1 MEKQY
6 LKVLSASRIKTL
18 ETCSWVYWNNYHTKV
33 PQSQNDGALRGTIC
47 HTIFE
52 LLLNKR
58 HLKNY
63 KRIIKKNSIDGDKGV
78 DRLVKKL
85 SSKVKL
91 DESNYKLLNDMI
103 LVGLKNDFFGEGG
116 EIVKSEYEFNIK
128 NDNPKYHI
136 RGFIDKPIK
145 IKKEMHIIDYKSSKY
160 KFRGDDLEA
169 NIQAMMYSLASR
181 KLWPKLKPI
190 VKFLF
195 LRFPKQPI
203 QELSFDDNKIK
214 GFEYYLEHV
223 NDYINKFDKESATS
237 NFAADNNKNKWMCQI
252 GGWKCPYKDSYE
264 YYVKLNDNNEI
275 IESSLNNDFKNIEN
289 FTVEKRKYDGCP
301 RFNNIS
307 INQNSNDILDEMSPS
322 GKDDFQDLS

>member
-1 MEKQY
+1 MEKQS
-6 LKVLSASRIKTL
+6 LKTLSASRIKTL
-18 ETCSWVYWNNYHTKV
+18 ETCSWVYWNNYHAKV

-63 KRIIKKNSIDGDKGV
+63 KRIIKKNAIDGDKGV
-78 DRLVKKL
+78 DKLVKKL
-85 SSKVKL
+85 SAKVKL

-116 EIVKSEYEFNIK
+116 EIVKPEYNFDITNEE
-128 NDNPKYHI
+128 PKYHI
-136 RGFIDKPIK
+136 KGFIDKPIK

-169 NIQAMMYSLASR
+169 NIQAMMYSLASK

-203 QELSFDDNKIK
+203 QELIFTDEQIK
-214 GFEYYLEHV
+214 GFEHYLEHI
-223 NDYINKFDKESATS
+223 NDYINKFNEESARA
-237 NFAADNNKNKWMCQI
+237 NFAVDSQKNKWMCQV
-252 GGWKCPYKDSYE
+252 GGWKCPYKDPYK
-264 YYVKLNDNNEI
+264 YYVKVNEKGEVVETSLENN
-275 IESSLNNDFKNIEN
+275 FKDIKG
-289 FTVEKRKYDGCP
+289 FKVETRDYEGCP
-301 RFNNIS
+301 KFQS
-307 INQNSNDILDEMSPS
+307 SSK
-322 GKDDFQDLS
+322 KDDFLDDSKDEFLD

>member
-1 MEKQY
+1 MAQEIKN

-47 HTIFE
+47 HTVFE

-58 HLKNY
+58 HLENY
-63 KRIIKKNSIDGDKGV
+63 KRIIKKNAIDGDKGV
-78 DRLVKKL
+78 DTLVKKL
-85 SSKVKL
+85 AKKVKL

-103 LVGLKNDFFGEGG
+103 LVGLKHDFFGEHGD
-116 EIVKSEYEFNIK
+116 IVKPEYSFNIESQE
-128 NDNPKYHI
+128 PKYHI

-145 IKKEMHIIDYKSSKY
+145 TKKEMHIIDYKSSKY

-169 NIQAMMYSLASR
+169 NIQAMMYSLASK

-203 QELSFDDNKIK
+203 QELTFTDEQIT
-214 GFEYYLEHV
+214 GFEHYLEHINEYV
-223 NDYINKFDKESATS
+223 NNFDEKSAKA
-237 NFAADNNKNKWMCQI
+237 NFAIDSEKNKWMCQV
-252 GGWKCPYKDSYE
+252 GGWRCPYKDPYE
-264 YYVKLNDNNEI
+264 YYVKLNDNNEV
-275 IESSLNNDFKNIEN
+275 IESSLDGNFKNIIG
-289 FTVEKRKYDGCP
+289 FKIEKRQYEGCP
-301 RFNNIS
+301 KWKRKDKS
-307 INQNSNDILDEMSPS
+307 S
-322 GKDDFQDLS
+322 DDFSDLH

>member
-1 MEKQY
+1 MEKQS
-6 LKVLSASRIKTL
+6 LKTLSASRIKTL
-18 ETCSWVYWNNYHTKV
+18 ETCSWVYWLNYHAKV

-63 KRIIKKNSIDGDKGV
+63 KRVIKKNSIDGDEAIAK
-78 DRLVKKL
+78 LVKKL
-85 SSKVKL
+85 AKKVDLKE
-91 DESNYKLLNDMI
+91 DNYKLLNDMI

-116 EIVKSEYEFNIK
+116 EIVKPEYAFDIVNEE
-128 NDNPKYHI
+128 PKYHI
-136 RGFIDKPIK
+136 KGFIDKPIK

-169 NIQAMMYSLASR
+169 NIQAMMYSLASK

-203 QELSFDDNKIK
+203 QELTFDDNQLK
-214 GFEYYLEHV
+214 GFEHYLQHINEYV
-223 NDYINKFDKESATS
+223 NNFDENSAQA
-237 NFAADNNKNKWMCQI
+237 NFAIDSVKNKWMCQV
-252 GGWKCPYKDSYE
+252 GGWKCPYKDPYE
-264 YYVKLNDNNEI
+264 YYVKVNNKGEI
-275 IESSLNNDFKNIEN
+275 VETSLQNNFKDIKG
-289 FTVEKRKYDGCP
+289 FKVETRKYEGCP
-301 RFNNIS
+301 KFNNKS
-307 INQNSNDILDEMSPS
+307 VS
-322 GKDDFQDLS
+322 KDDDFLD

>member
-1 MEKQY
+1 MAQETKN

-47 HTIFE
+47 HTVFE

-63 KRIIKKNSIDGDKGV
+63 NRIIKKNAIDGDKGV
-78 DRLVKKL
+78 DVLVKKL
-85 SSKVKL
+85 AKKVKL
-91 DESNYKLLNDMI
+91 DDSNYKLLNDMI
-103 LVGLKNDFFGEGG
+103 LVGLKHDFFGEHGD
-116 EIVKSEYEFNIK
+116 IVKPEYSFDIESQE
-128 NDNPKYHI
+128 PKYHI

-145 IKKEMHIIDYKSSKY
+145 TKKEMHIIDYKSSKY

-169 NIQAMMYSLASR
+169 NIQAMMYSLASK

-203 QELSFDDNKIK
+203 QELTFTDEQIT
-214 GFEYYLEHV
+214 GFEHYLEHI
-223 NDYINKFDKESATS
+223 NDYVNKFDENSAKA
-237 NFAADNNKNKWMCQI
+237 NFAIDNEKNKWMCKI
-252 GGWKCPYKDSYE
+252 GGWKCPYKDPYE
-264 YYVKLNDNNEI
+264 YYVKLNDKGEVVETSLENNFKDI
-275 IESSLNNDFKNIEN
+275 KGFKIE
-289 FTVEKRKYDGCP
+289 TRKYEGCP
-301 RFNNIS
+301 KWPQLKQGENHDAFA
-307 INQNSNDILDEMSPS
+307 
-322 GKDDFQDLS
+322 DLN

>member
-1 MEKQY
+1 MEKQS
-6 LKVLSASRIKTL
+6 LKTLSASRIKTL
-18 ETCSWVYWNNYHTKV
+18 ETCSWVYWLNYHAKV

-63 KRIIKKNSIDGDKGV
+63 KRVIKKNSIDGDEAIA
-78 DRLVKKL
+78 RLVKKL
-85 SSKVKL
+85 AKQVDLKE
-91 DESNYKLLNDMI
+91 DNYKLLNDMI

-116 EIVKSEYEFNIK
+116 EIVKPEYAFDIVNEE
-128 NDNPKYHI
+128 PKYHI
-136 RGFIDKPIK
+136 KGFIDKPIK

-169 NIQAMMYSLASR
+169 NIQAMMYSLASK

-203 QELSFDDNKIK
+203 QELSFDEDQIK
-214 GFEYYLEHV
+214 GFEHYLEHI
-223 NDYINKFDKESATS
+223 NSYINNFDENSAQA
-237 NFAADNNKNKWMCQI
+237 NFAVDSVKNKWMCQV
-252 GGWKCPYKDSYE
+252 GGWKCPYKDPYQ
-264 YYVKLNDNNEI
+264 YYVKLNDKGEIVETSLQNN
-275 IESSLNNDFKNIEN
+275 FKNIKG
-289 FTVEKRKYDGCP
+289 FKVETRKYEGCP
-301 RFNNIS
+301 KFNNKS
-307 INQNSNDILDEMSPS
+307 AS
-322 GKDDFQDLS
+322 KDDDFLD

>member
-1 MEKQY
+1 MEKQS
-6 LKVLSASRIKTL
+6 LKTLSASRIKTL
-18 ETCSWVYWNNYHTKV
+18 ETCSWVYWNNYHAKV

-47 HTIFE
+47 HTVFE

-63 KRIIKKNSIDGDKGV
+63 KRIIKKNAIDGDQGIDK
-78 DRLVKKL
+78 LVKKL
-85 SSKVKL
+85 SLKVKL

-116 EIVKSEYEFNIK
+116 EIVKPEYDFDITNEE
-128 NDNPKYHI
+128 PKYHI
-136 RGFIDKPIK
+136 KGFIDKPIK

-169 NIQAMMYSLASR
+169 NIQAMMYSLASK

-203 QELSFDDNKIK
+203 QELIFTEEQIK
-214 GFEYYLEHV
+214 GFEHYLEHI
-223 NDYINKFDKESATS
+223 NDYINKFNEESARA
-237 NFAADNNKNKWMCQI
+237 NFAVDNQKNKWMCQV
-252 GGWKCPYKDSYE
+252 GGWKCPYKDPYK
-264 YYVKLNDNNEI
+264 YYVKVNDKGEVVETSLENN
-275 IESSLNNDFKNIEN
+275 FKDIKG
-289 FTVEKRKYDGCP
+289 FKVETRDYEGCP
-301 RFNNIS
+301 KFQS
-307 INQNSNDILDEMSPS
+307 SSK
-322 GKDDFQDLS
+322 KDDFLDGSKDEFLD

>member
-1 MEKQY
+1 METKP
-6 LKVLSASRIKTL
+6 LKTLSASRIKTL

-47 HTIFE
+47 HTVFE

-63 KRIIKKNSIDGDKGV
+63 KRIIKKNAINGDEGI

-85 SSKVKL
+85 SVKVKL

-103 LVGLKNDFFGEGG
+103 LVGLKSDFFGEGG
-116 EIVKSEYEFNIK
+116 EIVKPEYDFDIVNE
-128 NDNPKYHI
+128 DPKYHI
-136 RGFIDKPIK
+136 KGFIDKPIK

-169 NIQAMMYSLASR
+169 NIQAMMYSLASK

-203 QELSFDDNKIK
+203 QELSFDDNEIK
-214 GFEYYLEHV
+214 GFEHYLEH
-223 NDYINKFDKESATS
+223 INKYVDNFDENSAQA
-237 NFAADNNKNKWMCQI
+237 NFAIDNVKNKWMCQV
-252 GGWKCPYKDSYE
+252 GGWKCPYKDPYE
-264 YYVKLNDNNEI
+264 YYVKLNDKNEV
-275 IESSLNNDFKNIEN
+275 IESSLDGKFKNIEG
-289 FTVEKRKYDGCP
+289 FKIEKRSYQGCP
-301 RFNNIS
+301 KFNNNKKDDFLEENTIK
-307 INQNSNDILDEMSPS
+307 
-322 GKDDFQDLS
+322 GKDDFLS

>member
-1 MEKQY
+1 MEKQS
-6 LKVLSASRIKTL
+6 LKTLSASRIKTL

-47 HTIFE
+47 HTVFE

-63 KRIIKKNSIDGDKGV
+63 KRIIKKNAIDGDEGV
-78 DRLVKKL
+78 NRLVKKL
-85 SSKVKL
+85 SAKVKL

-116 EIVKSEYEFNIK
+116 EIVKPEYDFDITNEE
-128 NDNPKYHI
+128 PKYHI
-136 RGFIDKPIK
+136 KGFIDKPIK

-169 NIQAMMYSLASR
+169 NIQAMMYSLASK

-203 QELSFDDNKIK
+203 QELIFTDEQIK
-214 GFEYYLEHV
+214 GFEHYLEHI
-223 NDYINKFDKESATS
+223 NNYINKFNEESARA
-237 NFAADNNKNKWMCQI
+237 NFAVDNQKNKWMCQV
-252 GGWKCPYKDSYE
+252 GGWKCPYKDPYK
-264 YYVKLNDNNEI
+264 YYVKVNDKGEVVETSLENN
-275 IESSLNNDFKNIEN
+275 FKDIKG
-289 FTVEKRKYDGCP
+289 FKVETRDYEGCP
-301 RFNNIS
+301 KFQSSSTKDNF
-307 INQNSNDILDEMSPS
+307 LDSS
-322 GKDDFQDLS
+322 KDEFLD

>member
-1 MEKQY
+1 MAEETKN

-47 HTIFE
+47 HTVFE

-63 KRIIKKNSIDGDKGV
+63 KRIIKKNAIDGDKGV
-78 DRLVKKL
+78 DTLVKKL
-85 SSKVKL
+85 AKKVKL
-91 DESNYKLLNDMI
+91 DDSNYKLLNDMI
-103 LVGLKNDFFGEGG
+103 LVGLKHDFFGEHGD
-116 EIVKSEYEFNIK
+116 IVKPEYSFNIESQE
-128 NDNPKYHI
+128 PKYHI

-145 IKKEMHIIDYKSSKY
+145 TKKEMHIIDYKSSKY

-169 NIQAMMYSLASR
+169 NIQAMMYSLASK

-203 QELSFDDNKIK
+203 QELIFTDEQIK
-214 GFEYYLEHV
+214 GFEYYLEHI
-223 NDYINKFDKESATS
+223 NDYVDKFDENSAKA
-237 NFAADNNKNKWMCQI
+237 NFAIDNEKNKWMCKV
-252 GGWKCPYKDSYE
+252 GGWKCPYKDPYE
-264 YYVKLNDNNEI
+264 YYVKLNDKDEVVETSLENN
-275 IESSLNNDFKNIEN
+275 FKDIKG
-289 FTVEKRKYDGCP
+289 FKVETRKYEGCP
-301 RFNNIS
+301 KWP
-307 INQNSNDILDEMSPS
+307 QLKQGENSDA
-322 GKDDFQDLS
+322 FADLN

>member
-1 MEKQY
+1 MEKQS
-6 LKVLSASRIKTL
+6 LKTLSASRIKTL
-18 ETCSWVYWNNYHTKV
+18 ETCSWTYWLNYHLKI
-33 PQSQNDGALRGTIC
+33 PQRSNDGSDRGTIC

-78 DRLVKKL
+78 ARLVKKL
-85 SSKVKL
+85 SAKVKL

-116 EIVKSEYEFNIK
+116 EIVKPEYDFDITNEE
-128 NDNPKYHI
+128 PKYHI
-136 RGFIDKPIK
+136 KGFIDKPIK

-169 NIQAMMYSLASR
+169 NIQAMMYSLASK

-203 QELSFDDNKIK
+203 QELIFTDEQIK
-214 GFEYYLEHV
+214 GFEHYLEHI
-223 NDYINKFDKESATS
+223 NDYINKFDEESARA
-237 NFAADNNKNKWMCQI
+237 NFAIDNQKNKWMCQV
-252 GGWKCPYKDSYE
+252 GGWKCPYKDPYK
-264 YYVKLNDNNEI
+264 YYVKVNDKGEVVETSLENN
-275 IESSLNNDFKNIEN
+275 FKDIKG
-289 FTVEKRKYDGCP
+289 FKVETRDYEGCP
-301 RFNNIS
+301 KFQS
-307 INQNSNDILDEMSPS
+307 SSK
-322 GKDDFQDLS
+322 KDDFLDDSKDEFLD